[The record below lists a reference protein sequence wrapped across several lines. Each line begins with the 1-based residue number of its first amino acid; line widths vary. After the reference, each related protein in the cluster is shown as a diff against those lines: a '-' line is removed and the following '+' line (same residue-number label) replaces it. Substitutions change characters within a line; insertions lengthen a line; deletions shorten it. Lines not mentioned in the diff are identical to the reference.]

1 MCEDSNL
8 LIIGHLGNI
17 EINNGSECINENS
30 RKRHDNFKSSSRS
43 AITKSMDGNL
53 NQSSEESSSDL
64 EKEIFNQTIS
74 DSTKFRVNNL
84 RKF

>member
-30 RKRHDNFKSSSRS
+30 RKRHDTFKSSSRS